1 MMILVSFL
9 SLTIA
14 WLLPIV
20 AMFFQKKFFYYSF
33 FSMLACALGIWLEYG
48 YIGILVQKED
58 WSAMMDIIP
67 TMYTLLGLA
76 LLGTVVLNSILW
88 WRVKSK
94 ESQTI

>member
-1 MMILVSFL
+1 MIG
-9 SLTIA
+9 
-14 WLLPIV
+14 
-20 AMFFQKKFFYYSF
+20 
-33 FSMLACALGIWLEYG
+33 CALGIWLEYG
-48 YIGILVQKED
+48 YIGRLVQKED